1 MIQVSSD
8 KDQKLVDVVITGL
21 IKVDD
26 AVRVSND
33 LKRTLGQFGPQ
44 EAVLLID
51 LIGFAPM
58 ATDVLP
64 ILRGMGRDVISFFRK
79 AALVQ
84 EFGMEYGGRKV
95 IEPPPGSKLPTY
107 PSRDAALKYLLD

>member
-1 MIQVSSD
+1 MKKRLLPLILIVS
-8 KDQKLVDVVITGL
+8 L
-21 IKVDD
+21 ICACDGSEQATNTPHPTRFARATHMLQT
-26 AVRVSND
+26 AVPPIE
-33 LKRTLGQFGPQ
+33 TP
-44 EAVLLID
+44 
-51 LIGFAPM
+51 APM

-95 IEPPPGSKLPTY
+95 IEPPPGSKLPYY
-107 PSRDAALKYLLD
+107 PSRDAALKYLLE